1 MSVPRPAEP
10 GVPRTAD
17 AIAAALAPGRR
28 DAFLDE
34 LRVLTAVAEAHE
46 RGTVPPG
53 ASPTDQ
59 WGDVYDLD
67 VPGHPVLVEWFT
79 GDPEAVTVTRIT
91 WLRTPG
97 GEGTAGGPDPD
108 RGR

>member
-1 MSVPRPAEP
+1 M
-10 GVPRTAD
+10 TD
-17 AIAAALAPGRR
+17 QAAAVLSAMSAKAPETFT
-28 DAFLDE
+28 ATV
-34 LRVLTAVAEAHE
+34 RVLAVVAAAHE

-79 GDPEAVTVTRIT
+79 GDPDAVTITRIT
-91 WLRTPG
+91 WLESVP
-97 GEGTAGGPDPD
+97 
-108 RGR
+108 